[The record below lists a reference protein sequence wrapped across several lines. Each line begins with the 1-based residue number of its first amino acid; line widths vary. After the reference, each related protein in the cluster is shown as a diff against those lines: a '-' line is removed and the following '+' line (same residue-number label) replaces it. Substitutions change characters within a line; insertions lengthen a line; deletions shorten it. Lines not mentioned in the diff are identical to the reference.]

1 MERLVILHLVEVKHD
16 QTRCFRSMIQ
26 HIFAVSKSNACV
38 GSQEHTKPQAG
49 DEGPAYGWIR
59 HAALM
64 CLLFEA
70 RSELKRYQF
79 SPLLCRIG
87 HRRVRVHASPEAAA
101 DIEAWPQ
108 SRPDSP
114 FDAGSSF
121 SVDRDTAE
129 TASPNPR
136 IADLTVSPSTP
147 QELRKAGHL
156 ACMCR
161 AAPTGEPSLLYQTTR
176 RTPWPR
182 NPNPNPNRPSAGREL
197 LSTSPPIPVDASS
210 AIEWDQAQHE
220 PQG

>member
-1 MERLVILHLVEVKHD
+1 
-16 QTRCFRSMIQ
+16 MIQ
-26 HIFAVSKSNACV
+26 HILAVAKPNACV

-49 DEGPAYGWIR
+49 DEVPAYGWIR

-136 IADLTVSPSTP
+136 KDSRPDGVPLDASGTAKS
-147 QELRKAGHL
+147 
-156 ACMCR
+156 
-161 AAPTGEPSLLYQTTR
+161 
-176 RTPWPR
+176 
-182 NPNPNPNRPSAGREL
+182 RPSSVHVPCCAYWGAEPAVPDHEAHTL
-197 LSTSPPIPVDASS
+197 AS
-210 AIEWDQAQHE
+210 
-220 PQG
+220 